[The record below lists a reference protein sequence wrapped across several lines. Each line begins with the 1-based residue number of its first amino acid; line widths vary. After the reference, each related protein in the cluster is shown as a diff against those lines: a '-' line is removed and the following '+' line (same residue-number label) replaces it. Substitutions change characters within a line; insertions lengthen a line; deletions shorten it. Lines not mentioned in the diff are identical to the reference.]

1 MSEHRPSEG
10 LLTPKERTFLQEC
23 WESSRPSGGP
33 PPADVPV
40 GLGARP
46 EAEEYLN
53 RLDRLDSE
61 LNRLFG
67 AEVSPET
74 GVRIA
79 AGVSAKLEAE
89 SESAGLFRAW
99 WRSERVAWACG
110 LVACLM
116 LGIGLG
122 WLLWRGDSKGLDL
135 AMGERP
141 ASDS

>member
-53 RLDRLDSE
+53 RRDRLDAE

-116 LGIGLG
+116 LGIG
-122 WLLWRGDSKGLDL
+122 
-135 AMGERP
+135 
-141 ASDS
+141 